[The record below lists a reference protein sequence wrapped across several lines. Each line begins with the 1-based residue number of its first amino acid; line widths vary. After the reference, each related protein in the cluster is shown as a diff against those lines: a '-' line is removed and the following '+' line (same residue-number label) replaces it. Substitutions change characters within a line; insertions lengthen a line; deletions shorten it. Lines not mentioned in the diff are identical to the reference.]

1 MSNTPSVSEAIEPRS
16 RGQFWEEPEQ
26 YLLDAGNEGERVIA
40 RVRMALVAVLLLV
53 PLTNLLL
60 AAATARSQ
68 HLAGLFVTLG
78 AFGPSAGIYYMVQRD
93 QRQRWL
99 PLATSLF
106 DVTLVTLAQIIFA
119 YIDDPQVVVNSKITF
134 DTYFIVLAG
143 TCLRYDK
150 RIALVAGLVCIAQ
163 FAATI
168 LFVSTNFPINTAEG
182 VSLYGRFQWSD
193 QISRGILLAATVALN
208 VLIVERMQLQRR
220 LSTADPLTG
229 TFNRRFFDDYLQNE
243 LARVSRYGSALAVA
257 MIDVDHFKEFNDRFG
272 HAAGDQ
278 ALRQVARALQLAV
291 RRSDLVAR
299 YGGEEFVVL
308 LRESSAQRALER
320 VEEIREAI
328 AREPLLPQL
337 KDPVGDPVY
346 VTVSIGV
353 ASWPADGRTATALLA
368 EADRRLFVAKNAG
381 RNRVVGAGDGREA
394 IGRS

>member
-1 MSNTPSVSEAIEPRS
+1 M
-16 RGQFWEEPEQ
+16 
-26 YLLDAGNEGERVIA
+26 
-40 RVRMALVAVLLLV
+40 
-53 PLTNLLL
+53 
-60 AAATARSQ
+60 
-68 HLAGLFVTLG
+68 
-78 AFGPSAGIYYMVQRD
+78 
-93 QRQRWL
+93 
-99 PLATSLF
+99 
-106 DVTLVTLAQIIFA
+106 
-119 YIDDPQVVVNSKITF
+119 
-134 DTYFIVLAG
+134 
-143 TCLRYDK
+143 TCR

-168 LFVSTNFPINTAEG
+168 VFVSTNFPINTAAG

-193 QISRGILLAATVALN
+193 QISRGILLAAAVALN

-337 KDPVGDPVY
+337 KDPVGDTVY

-353 ASWPADGRTATALLA
+353 ASWPAAGRTAAALLA

-381 RNRVVGAGDGREA
+381 RNRVVGAGDGREV
-394 IGRS
+394 IPCG